1 MVKSG
6 KPALSLLGLLVS
18 LTMLVQSARS
28 PNVGPSHAEASIAW
42 QANQN
47 LLILARCYPNRVR
60 TRRNFT
66 LVAISF
72 IVMVIFTTTVVEIR
86 VTLATVR
93 VVEAHNKS
101 SQARYHRTTNC
112 RWEFSLDFFF
122 SRSRIHLQAAIPLM
136 LAVKPPQAQA
146 HNQTA

>member
-28 PNVGPSHAEASIAW
+28 PNVGPSHGEASIVW

-60 TRRNFT
+60 TWRNFT
-66 LVAISF
+66 LIAISF
-72 IVMVIFTTTVVEIR
+72 IVMVIFTATVEIR
-86 VTLATVR
+86 VTLATGGLWR
-93 VVEAHNKS
+93 G
-101 SQARYHRTTNC
+101 SQ
-112 RWEFSLDFFF
+112 
-122 SRSRIHLQAAIPLM
+122 
-136 LAVKPPQAQA
+136 
-146 HNQTA
+146 